1 MKWFDVVQGA
11 TRYWF
16 DEVQGATRWTDLMWS
31 KGQRDELIWWGP
43 RGDEMNWFW
52 CGPSGNEMKWSTLGG
67 GAECQR
73 HTRLKMAWRRYH
85 SWSPLV
91 AYSFSSFSYTACPQK
106 NTANYFLAQHH
117 QTATK
122 RSNLWHSD
130 LRDNCECVCDC
141 VFHLTCVM
149 PIPGKTYQTS

>member
-16 DEVQGATRWTDLMWS
+16 DEVQGATRWTDLMRS
-31 KGQRDELIWWGP
+31 KGRRDELILMWSK
-43 RGDEMNWFW
+43 RQRDEMIDFW
-52 CGPSGNEMKWSTLGG
+52 GG